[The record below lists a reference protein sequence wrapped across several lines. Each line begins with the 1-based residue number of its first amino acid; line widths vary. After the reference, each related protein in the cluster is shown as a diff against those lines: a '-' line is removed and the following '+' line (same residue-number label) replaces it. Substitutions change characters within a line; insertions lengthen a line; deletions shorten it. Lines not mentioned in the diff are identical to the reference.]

1 MIRRVRA
8 TLYARSLEFIRDRSS
23 LGWNLILPVILV
35 FGLAFVFSGD
45 GQPLFK
51 VAIVYETAPQSA
63 ESNEIDTSL
72 HEFLQTRHVQYL
84 SLIHI

>member
-1 MIRRVRA
+1 MMRRIWA

-45 GQPLFK
+45 GRPLFK
-51 VAIVYETAPQSA
+51 VGVVTGNTAEVSA
-63 ESNEIDTSL
+63 EALVKVDTSL
-72 HEFLQTRHVQYL
+72 HDFLQTKHVQY
-84 SLIHI
+84 SR